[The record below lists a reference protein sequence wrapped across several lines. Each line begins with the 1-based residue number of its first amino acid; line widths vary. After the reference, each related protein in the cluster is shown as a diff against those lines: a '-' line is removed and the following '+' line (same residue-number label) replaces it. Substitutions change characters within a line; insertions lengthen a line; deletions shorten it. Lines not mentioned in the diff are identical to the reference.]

1 MINGSQKYQT
11 VATKELC
18 TPSQSIP
25 RMKLKKELRIMD
37 AKLEIENSIA
47 NLGGSA
53 TATTSAYHPDGS
65 FCVVPPGSSYMS
77 SSSM

>member
-1 MINGSQKYQT
+1 
-11 VATKELC
+11 
-18 TPSQSIP
+18 
-25 RMKLKKELRIMD
+25 MD